1 MFSKNKKSNQLW
13 AEPSETPTSDVLSLD
28 NPSSTGSSSEPGL
41 MVSQINPFSTPRV
54 SLSKSLSTAPERGAT
69 YDMYFS
75 AFKVGKIQC
84 KADTLHKEQQ
94 KKKKS
99 FHFFYFSSWMCK
111 LTSKFPNST
120 EWKSIP
126 CSIGKRND
134 AYDASSE
141 KEHSQDIE
149 IWLHEFAHNQ
159 KFKRL
164 TSTDIRAQKCGRNIS
179 PKISTR
185 TSWGYIE

>member
-94 KKKKS
+94 KKKKKFS
-99 FHFFYFSSWMCK
+99 FFLFLLLDVQVNKQVPQLHWMEIHTMLNWQKKWC
-111 LTSKFPNST
+111 LWCMQ
-120 EWKSIP
+120 WKRTFT
-126 CSIGKRND
+126 GHRNL
-134 AYDASSE
+134 AAW
-141 KEHSQDIE
+141 IC
-149 IWLHEFAHNQ
+149 
-159 KFKRL
+159 
-164 TSTDIRAQKCGRNIS
+164 T
-179 PKISTR
+179 
-185 TSWGYIE
+185 